1 MTTAAVPDGVTTL
14 PGLFARTVAEHADQP
29 AITDADGVLTYR
41 ELDELSDAV
50 SGLLRLHGVSP
61 GDRVALCV
69 AHSSGSWAA
78 VLGILKRG
86 AVYVTVET
94 CDPAGPSE
102 PVLRMGGATL
112 CLSDMPRPKAHRCPR
127 VLVIPLADAGPHT
140 AVYHSAPHPRLA
152 TAACVVA
159 PTSEADGPCRAL
171 IVDHTYIVARADGW
185 AGEESTPALQGER
198 FGYFGDVPLSAVQL
212 SLWVGLAHGA
222 HLVVL
227 PSLTCLLE
235 RGLREELSRRGITA
249 LALPVAAL
257 DHGVRKEAGGFAALR
272 VLVVEGDGLAP
283 EVCRMLVGAGF
294 DGRLV
299 HVTGPADSPSWRVV
313 STRA

>member
-1 MTTAAVPDGVTTL
+1 M
-14 PGLFARTVAEHADQP
+14 
-29 AITDADGVLTYR
+29 
-41 ELDELSDAV
+41 
-50 SGLLRLHGVSP
+50 
-61 GDRVALCV
+61 
-69 AHSSGSWAA
+69 
-78 VLGILKRG
+78 
-86 AVYVTVET
+86 TVET

-257 DHGVRKEAGGFAALR
+257 DHGVRKEAEASRPYASSSSKVTVSR
-272 VLVVEGDGLAP
+272 P
-283 EVCRMLVGAGF
+283 RSVGCSSAQASTAGSSM
-294 DGRLV
+294 
-299 HVTGPADSPSWRVV
+299 SPDRPIPPRGES
-313 STRA
+313 